1 MCGHLGNTRFSA
13 LPAPSP
19 TCYLVW
25 VAVLAL
31 VFILGWIVSCR
42 ELRGGVINV
51 PPRFT
56 LWLAFSARVYTTY
69 RNCLRWL
76 GDHARFGHQA
86 LGG

>member
-1 MCGHLGNTRFSA
+1 MDIWEILASRSFPLHL
-13 LPAPSP
+13 P
-19 TCYLVW
+19 TYYLVW

>member
-1 MCGHLGNTRFSA
+1 MCGHMGNTRFSV

-19 TCYLVW
+19 DL
-25 VAVLAL
+25 LPGL

-56 LWLAFSARVYTTY
+56 LWLAFSGRVYTTY